1 MIKALNLEI
10 DQRIKSRY
18 LAIAK
23 AIREAIK
30 NGQLQGNEALPSARL
45 LAEQLNVNR
54 HTIMAAYQELIAE
67 GWIASRQRQ
76 GYFVMDVLPVET
88 AIAVNNA
95 KQVAKQSAK
104 PFNWRIVNNPK
115 GKETTPAIDCHYNF
129 SGGAPDIGLFPFKT
143 FNGYINDAMSRPD
156 ISALNYGGHYGFEP
170 FLAQVVVYLR
180 RVRQLTNKT
189 VVAVNGSQE
198 ALFLL
203 SKVLLAPGDKVAV
216 EKLGYNPAWSAF
228 RSSDAALIG
237 INQDAQGIDP
247 NHLEQMAKTHQLR
260 LIYLTPLHQYPTT
273 VTLPI
278 ARRLQVYAIAAK
290 YGIPI
295 VEDDY
300 DHEFHYRCQ
309 PLAPMAA
316 DDPEQLVIYLS
327 TFSKIMFPGV
337 RLGFMALDKPLADA
351 IVNYRVITNHKPN
364 VVMQDAV
371 ARWMADGAFA
381 RHLRKLTRTYEQR
394 RDHMEKCLNQIKQ
407 QGLELDY
414 KVPDGGM
421 AMWVKTP
428 LDAAKLAEQ
437 GLKKSIYIQT
447 ENDFHLNITD
457 SLNRYIRLGFAGMS
471 ENNAEQGLK
480 QLFMK

>member
-1 MIKALNLEI
+1 MIKDLNLNLNLEI
-10 DQRIKSRY
+10 DSRIKSRY

-30 NGQLQGNEALPSARL
+30 SGQLQGNEALPSARV
-45 LAEQLNVNR
+45 LAEQLGVNR

-67 GWIASRQRQ
+67 GWIASRQRK
-76 GYFVMDVLPVET
+76 GYFVMDSLPVET
-88 AIAVNNA
+88 AIKVN
-95 KQVAKQSAK
+95 SAK
-104 PFNWRIVNNPK
+104 EQDSSFNWRIINNPK
-115 GKETTPAIDCHYNF
+115 GKDTTPAIDCRFNF
-129 SGGAPDIGLFPFKT
+129 SGGAPDISLFPFKA
-143 FNGYINDAMSRPD
+143 FNGYINDAMNRPD
-156 ISALNYGGHYGFEP
+156 IAALNYGSHYGFEP
-170 FLAQVVVYLR
+170 FLSQVEVYLR
-180 RVRQLTNKT
+180 RVRQLTGKT
-189 VVAVNGSQE
+189 LVAVNGSQE

-203 SKVLLAPGDKVAV
+203 SKVLLKDGDKVAV
-216 EKLGYNPAWSAF
+216 EKLGYNPAWAAF
-228 RSSDAALIG
+228 RSSNATLIG
-237 INQDAQGIDP
+237 INQDEQGIDP
-247 NHLEQMAKTHQLR
+247 NHLEQMAKAHQLR

-278 ARRLQVYAIAAK
+278 ARRLQIYAIANQ

-316 DDPEQLVIYLS
+316 DDPAQLVIYLS

-351 IVNYRVITNHKPN
+351 IVNYRIITNHKPN

-381 RHLRKLTRTYEQR
+381 RHLRKLTRAYEQR
-394 RDHMEKCLNQIKQ
+394 RDHMVSCLT
-407 QGLELDY
+407 ELQHGIDLAY

-428 LDAAKLAEQ
+428 FDAAKLAKD
-437 GLKKSIYIQT
+437 GLAKSIYLQT
-447 ENDFHLNITD
+447 ENDFHLEKAD

-471 ENNAEQGLK
+471 ENDVKEGLN
-480 QLFMK
+480 QLFI

>member
-1 MIKALNLEI
+1 MIKALNIEI
-10 DQRIKSRY
+10 DNTIKSRY

-23 AIREAIK
+23 AIRDAIK
-30 NGQLQGNEALPSARL
+30 SGQLQGNEALPSARL

-67 GWIASRQRQ
+67 GWIASRQRK
-76 GYFVMDVLPVET
+76 GYFVMDALPVET

-95 KQVAKQSAK
+95 KQSHSS
-104 PFNWRIVNNPK
+104 FNWRIVNNPK
-115 GKETTPAIDCHYNF
+115 GKETKPAIDCRYNF
-129 SGGAPDIGLFPFKT
+129 SGGAPDISLFPFKA
-143 FNGYINDAMSRPD
+143 FSGYINDAMSRPD
-156 ISALNYGGHYGFEP
+156 IKSLNYGGNYGFEP
-170 FLAQVVVYLR
+170 FLAQIEVYLR
-180 RVRQLTNKT
+180 RVRQLTGKT
-189 VVAVNGSQE
+189 LVAVNGSQE

-216 EKLGYNPAWSAF
+216 ENLGYNPAWSAF
-228 RSSDAALIG
+228 RSSKATLIG
-237 INQDAQGIDP
+237 INQDEQGIDP
-247 NHLEQMAKTHQLR
+247 NHLELMAKTHQLR

-278 ARRLQVYAIAAK
+278 HRRLQVYAIAAK

-316 DDPEQLVIYLS
+316 DDPQQLVIYLS

-351 IVNYRVITNHKPN
+351 IVNYRLITNHKPN

-381 RHLRKLTRTYEQR
+381 RHLRKLTRIYEQR
-394 RDHMEKCLNQIKQ
+394 RDHMVKCLTQLKQ
-407 QGLELDY
+407 QGIDIEY

-428 LDAAKLAEQ
+428 FDAAKLAQQ
-437 GLKKSIYIQT
+437 GLAKSIYIQT
-447 ENDFHLNITD
+447 ENDFYLNLPD
-457 SLNRYIRLGFAGMS
+457 SLNRYIRLGFSGMS
-471 ENNAEQGLK
+471 ENDAERGLK
-480 QLFMK
+480 QLFMR